1 MMTGRFADKEFGRV
15 LLFSIMLAGAR
26 DVEETRLKMA
36 PDGRWEVTVHAT
48 KALTQG

>member
-1 MMTGRFADKEFGRV
+1 MMTRIFADKELDRV
-15 LLFSIMLAGAR
+15 LLFSIKLAGAC
-26 DVEETRLKMA
+26 DVEEARLKMA